1 MPKVLIIEAT
11 LVNFGDD
18 RGGVHQDPAE
28 MPDVPKD
35 AARVLTQNGR
45 ALYLDK
51 RDDPSRGAIYTAT
64 PQMVKAAQEMAAA
77 RKAAARKAATQPQEP
92 AA

>member
-1 MPKVLIIEAT
+1 MPKVLIIEPT

-18 RGGVHQDPAE
+18 RGGVHQDPAD
-28 MPDVPKD
+28 MPDVTKD

-51 RDDPSRGAIYTAT
+51 RDDPSRGSVYTAT
-64 PQMVKAAQEMAAA
+64 PQMVKAAEAMAAA
-77 RKAAARKAATQPQEP
+77 RKAVVQAHEEEGGA
-92 AA
+92 

>member
-11 LVNFGDD
+11 IVNFGDD
-18 RGGVHQDPAE
+18 RGGVHQDPAD

-45 ALYLDK
+45 ALYLDR
-51 RDDPSRGAIYTAT
+51 RDDPSRGAMYTAT
-64 PQMVKAAQEMAAA
+64 SQMVKAAQAMAAA
-77 RKAAARKAATQPQEP
+77 RKAEVQTSEQDP